1 MNVTSSVF
9 GERGRGRER
18 EGLCGLGFDKNLFLD
33 SVVDVGVWG
42 LGFEGGRK
50 DTLGCSSCSG
60 ILAGGFGVFVWLG
73 SESDTNPIVLHDM
86 LALNNE

>member
-33 SVVDVGVWG
+33 SVVDVGV
-42 LGFEGGRK
+42 
-50 DTLGCSSCSG
+50 
-60 ILAGGFGVFVWLG
+60 
-73 SESDTNPIVLHDM
+73 
-86 LALNNE
+86 